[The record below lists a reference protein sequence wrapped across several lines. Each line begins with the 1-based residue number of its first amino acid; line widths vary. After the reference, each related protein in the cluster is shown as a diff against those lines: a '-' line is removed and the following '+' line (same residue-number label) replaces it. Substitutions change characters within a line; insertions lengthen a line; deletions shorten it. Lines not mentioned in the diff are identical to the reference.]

1 MAPRPRLSSVID
13 LRSLLGWLA
22 VGLLAVL
29 AFKSAT
35 AQSSPAKRPASLPDF
50 SFVSADGPALTQQQL
65 AKGRATVVLFFDPGC
80 DHCQRQAEWLRAAE
94 GQFKGAQFVWVS
106 TADMAEI
113 QSFQKKY
120 FAGASVKHHFA
131 RDTKYVF
138 DAVFGYSVAPTV
150 LAFDAAGKLRKAWSN
165 EVAAD
170 EIAAAL
176 K

>member
-13 LRSLLGWLA
+13 LRSVLGWLA

-35 AQSSPAKRPASLPDF
+35 AQNSPANRPAALPNF
-50 SFVSADGPALTQQQL
+50 NFVSAEGAALTPQQL
-65 AKGRATVVLFFDPGC
+65 TKGRATVVLFFDPGC

-106 TADMAEI
+106 TAEMKDI
-113 QSFQKKY
+113 QAFQKKY
-120 FAGASVKHHFA
+120 FAGAGVKHHFA
-131 RDTKYVF
+131 KDSKYVF

-150 LAFDAAGKLRKAWSN
+150 LAFDAAGKLRKVWSN

-170 EIAAAL
+170 EIASAL